1 MTMLRCQG
9 FRTGLAVAIA
19 PFLATAALTRH
30 PHRTIRWR
38 NHRVILSLALNLVLL
53 GSPFTA
59 KPTAAQPAASNCEAA
74 LTANRKRLTTGR
86 NLTVRVERR
95 DLAESY
101 PDYPSGRNHQYF
113 YSIKGAAATSV
124 MESNPLLTAIA
135 QDTIKNCPT
144 AGITSIGIAN
154 TGYVGTFGWFPGG
167 QVKPFEC
174 LEPGRS
180 NRRPSWGKQYCT

>member
-1 MTMLRCQG
+1 MTILRGQG
-9 FRTGLAVAIA
+9 FAPGLKVSIA
-19 PFLATAALTRH
+19 PFLAVLALVH
-30 PHRTIRWR
+30 HLHRITTWR
-38 NHRVILSLALNLVLL
+38 NHRIVLSLGLNLLL
-53 GSPFTA
+53 MGFPTTA
-59 KPTAAQPAASNCEAA
+59 TPTAAQPAAANCAA
-74 LTANRKRLTTGR
+74 RLAANRNRLAAGR
-86 NLTVRVERR
+86 NLTVRVEQR
-95 DLAESY
+95 DIAESY

-113 YSIKGAAATSV
+113 YIIKGAAATSV
-124 MESNPLLTAIA
+124 MESIQLLTAIA